1 MFEVDAM
8 IRHARQIVA
17 CGNFAH
23 LLQARQAMSLDKK
36 LEVSSTLGFFFS
48 CYSFERLLK
57 VLSRWIKVL
66 CDDTAAPASMAF
78 GSTNA
83 LVRGKPLKPHTKCVS
98 W

>member
-48 CYSFERLLK
+48 VIRLK
-57 VLSRWIKVL
+57 D
-66 CDDTAAPASMAF
+66 C
-78 GSTNA
+78 
-83 LVRGKPLKPHTKCVS
+83 
-98 W
+98 